1 MTKRKKS
8 SDLVKARKETKRLQ
22 KEARARIRKA
32 RKRAQKIG
40 DIIELEKINKL
51 EKNFSNSLKSSGKSG
66 LPKSYTHN
74 TMWEK
79 GRALDLEKL
88 NNKAVLSKKKRKR
101 HTRRTFEKIYGK
113 KKTKEIARKIG
124 GAEMS
129 KLSNEFWEQL
139 YQAQDRLFALGIV
152 PADEIM
158 GKFGSIGSG
167 LLETG
172 KDLVKDGFWSKV
184 SIQLGKVEFEDSTSA
199 TASEKLTMKKK
210 KKKIESGNL
219 ADAIVQWYKQ
229 QYGIK

>member
-8 SDLVKARKETKRLQ
+8 SDLVRARKETKRLQ
-22 KEARARIRKA
+22 REARTRIRKA
-32 RKRAQKIG
+32 RKQAQKNG
-40 DIIELEKINKL
+40 DKIELEKINKL
-51 EKNFSNSLKSSGKSG
+51 EKNFSNSLKSAGKSG
-66 LPKSYTHN
+66 LPKSYTRN

-88 NNKAVLSKKKRKR
+88 NNKGVLNKKKKKRQ
-101 HTRRTFEKIYGK
+101 TRRTFEKIYGK
-113 KKTKEIARKIG
+113 EKTKEIAKTIG
-124 GAEMS
+124 GSEMS

-139 YQAQDRLFALGIV
+139 YQAQDRLYALGIV

-158 GKFGSIGSG
+158 GKYGAIGSG

-184 SIQLGKVEFEDSTSA
+184 TIDLGKVHFENSKTA
-199 TASEKLTMKKK
+199 TATEKLTMKKK
-210 KKKIESGNL
+210 TKKIKSGEL

-229 QYGIK
+229 QYGIR